1 MKTDKEIEE
10 ILEDF
15 NSIEI
20 KPNEAIDKLLNL
32 HIVRERYIDFAL
44 WLTKYQYRKKE
55 HTHPKNVG
63 KWWSDYDDTG
73 YLTDEELIRE
83 FLNAL

>member
-1 MKTDKEIEE
+1 MRDKIEN
-10 ILEDF
+10 IVADYKRKVQHLENDMV
-15 NSIEI
+15 
-20 KPNEAIDKLLNL
+20 NELCDL

-63 KWWSDYDDTG
+63 KWWSDYDDKG